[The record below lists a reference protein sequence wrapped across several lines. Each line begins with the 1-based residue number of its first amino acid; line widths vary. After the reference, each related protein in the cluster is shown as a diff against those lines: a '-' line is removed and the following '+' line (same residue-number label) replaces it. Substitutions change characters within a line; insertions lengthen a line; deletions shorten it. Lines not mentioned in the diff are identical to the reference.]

1 MKGFFKIKLK
11 EFKQLNIFFYDLKLD
26 NNDIKLYGKTPFRK
40 RKILYA
46 QFKNNKLIV
55 LKKTSF
61 SQNVEDERRRERRF
75 DILKCNESNLV
86 LLEKFLKTLI
96 DESRKK
102 LPHIPSSFEVAFHF
116 VQILASKTGES
127 NSPEGIHRDG
137 FDLLFP
143 CVVIERCNIR
153 GGQSRMFNK
162 KNDNFILIFNKTIQ
176 EGEALVVDEKHY
188 PHLYHDV
195 TPIFLK
201 NKNKIGYRNII
212 GVDINFDLKS

>member
-1 MKGFFKIKLK
+1 MKGFLKIKLK
-11 EFKQLNIFFYDLKLD
+11 KFKQLNIFFNDLKLD
-26 NNDIKLYGKTPFRK
+26 SNDIKLYGKSPFRK

-46 QFKNNKLIV
+46 QFNNDKLIV

-61 SQNVEDERRRERRF
+61 SQNVKDERRKERKF
-75 DILKCNESNLV
+75 DVLRCNQSNLT

-96 DESRKK
+96 DASRKK
-102 LPHIPSSFEVAFHF
+102 LPHIPSSFEVTFHF
-116 VQILASKTGES
+116 VQILASKSGES

-143 CVVIERCNIR
+143 CVVVERCNIT
-153 GGQSRMFNK
+153 GGLSRVFNK
-162 KNDNFILIFNKTIQ
+162 KKLIFNKTIQ

-188 PHLYHDV
+188 PNLYHDV

-212 GVDINFDLKS
+212 GVDINF

>member
-11 EFKQLNIFFYDLKLD
+11 EFKQLNIFFNDLELD

-46 QFKNNKLIV
+46 QFNNDKLIV

-61 SQNVEDERRRERRF
+61 SQNVKDERRKKRKF
-75 DILKCNESNLV
+75 DVLRCNESNLA

-96 DESRKK
+96 DKSRKK
-102 LPHIPSSFEVAFHF
+102 LPHIPSSFEVTFHF
-116 VQILASKTGES
+116 VQILASKSGES

-143 CVVIERCNIR
+143 CVVIERCNII
-153 GGQSRMFNK
+153 GGLSRVYNK
-162 KNDNFILIFNKTIQ
+162 KNDNFVLIFNKTIQ
-176 EGEALVVDEKHY
+176 EGEALVIDEKNY
-188 PHLYHDV
+188 PYLYHDV
-195 TPIFLK
+195 TPIILK

-212 GVDINFDLKS
+212 GVDINF

>member
-1 MKGFFKIKLK
+1 MKGFLKIKVK
-11 EFKQLNIFFYDLKLD
+11 EFKRLNIFFNDLKLD

-46 QFKNNKLIV
+46 RFINNKLII

-61 SQNVEDERRRERRF
+61 SQNVKDERRKEREF
-75 DILKCNESNLV
+75 DVLRCDESNLA

-102 LPHIPSSFEVAFHF
+102 LPHIPSSFEVTFHF
-116 VQILASKTGES
+116 VQILASKSGES

-143 CVVIERCNIR
+143 CVVI
-153 GGQSRMFNK
+153 
-162 KNDNFILIFNKTIQ
+162 
-176 EGEALVVDEKHY
+176 
-188 PHLYHDV
+188 
-195 TPIFLK
+195 
-201 NKNKIGYRNII
+201 KI
-212 GVDINFDLKS
+212 

>member
-11 EFKQLNIFFYDLKLD
+11 EFKQLNIFFNDLELD

-46 QFKNNKLIV
+46 QFSNDKLIV

-61 SQNVEDERRRERRF
+61 SQNVKDERRKERRF
-75 DILKCNESNLV
+75 NILRCNESNLTI
-86 LLEKFLKTLI
+86 LEEFLKTLI
-96 DESRKK
+96 DKSRKK
-102 LPHIPSSFEVAFHF
+102 FSHIPSSFEVTFHF
-116 VQILASKTGES
+116 VQILASKSGES

-143 CVVIERCNIR
+143 CIVIERSNII
-153 GGQSRMFNK
+153 GGLSRVFNK
-162 KNDNFILIFNKTIQ
+162 KKLIFNKTIQ
-176 EGEALVVDEKHY
+176 EGEALVIDEKHY
-188 PHLYHDV
+188 PNLYHDV

-212 GVDINFDLKS
+212 GVDINF